1 MRCRDALGYGIEFS
15 ERLLYG
21 RFWPLGRH
29 MPGLEREP
37 RTL

>member
-1 MRCRDALGYGIEFS
+1 MRCRHALGYGIAFS

-21 RFWPLGRH
+21 RFPPLGRH
-29 MPGLEREP
+29 MPGLVREP